1 MCAYFQIKLYE
12 SVKPL
17 QIEVDNL
24 RGWNKALEAET
35 AKFRE
40 DLRKTKEVSLLS
52 TCRMEQ
58 VRRGMGWVCVM
69 SESVE
74 ALYIRMAD
82 DLQSWN
88 KIQKLRLQNAIMQT
102 GKGKFIS
109 RSICHCSVKSE
120 SVSAK

>member
-52 TCRMEQ
+52 T
-58 VRRGMGWVCVM
+58 
-69 SESVE
+69 
-74 ALYIRMAD
+74 
-82 DLQSWN
+82 
-88 KIQKLRLQNAIMQT
+88 
-102 GKGKFIS
+102 
-109 RSICHCSVKSE
+109 
-120 SVSAK
+120 